1 MRGLLR
7 FLCSKLYS
15 ILLQCITH
23 KKERTSFF
31 FVVYACPEFRSSLRF
46 DHCHKFGRFLDS
58 GIDTGSSM
66 DVADTVEGIDSML
79 ALDLRY

>member
-1 MRGLLR
+1 MH
-7 FLCSKLYS
+7 
-15 ILLQCITH
+15 TH

-31 FVVYACPEFRSSLRF
+31 FVVYACPVFQSSICF
-46 DHCHKFGRFLDS
+46 DHCHVFCCIWHFLDS

-66 DVADTVEGIDSML
+66 DAAESVEGIDLML